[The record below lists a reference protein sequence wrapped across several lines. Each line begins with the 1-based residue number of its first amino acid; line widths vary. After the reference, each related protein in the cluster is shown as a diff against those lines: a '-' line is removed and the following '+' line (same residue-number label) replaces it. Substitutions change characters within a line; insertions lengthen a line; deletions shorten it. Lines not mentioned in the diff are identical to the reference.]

1 MNGSIRTVLKKLLEP
16 SRIKRAACSAFV
28 MVSVWPLENPHGFR
42 PSTDTMALYPP
53 SSRTVMVWAAEVTTG
68 LCCSEWAQMG
78 VSTMHSTSGQTSGP
92 PADRE

>member
-1 MNGSIRTVLKKLLEP
+1 MLKKLLGP
-16 SRIKRAACSAFV
+16 RRMKRAARSAFV
-28 MVSVWPLENPHGFR
+28 MVSVWPLEKLQGFR

-53 SSRTVMVWAAEVTTG
+53 SSRTVMVWAGEVTTG
-68 LCCSEWAQMG
+68 RCWSECAQMG

>member
-1 MNGSIRTVLKKLLEP
+1 
-16 SRIKRAACSAFV
+16 
-28 MVSVWPLENPHGFR
+28 
-42 PSTDTMALYPP
+42 MALYPP